1 MLMTTIFGRTSRLP
15 VIYVF
20 GKKDL
25 DIEDCAEK
33 LLSNLQNPSEE
44 TQSIL
49 LRMDVAYAHRAGN
62 SFRICHNGVH
72 IANLFRRRCR
82 I

>member
-1 MLMTTIFGRTSRLP
+1 MLMTTVSGRTSRLP

-20 GKKDL
+20 GKKEL

-33 LLSNLQNPSEE
+33 LLSNLQNSSEE

-62 SFRICHNGVH
+62 SFRIGHNGIH
-72 IANLFRRRCR
+72 ISD
-82 I
+82 